1 MCTPFEMRTP
11 HAEEGADH
19 HPCRTGQFDDDDDD
33 DDKYIPDEQN
43 LQFLGPLMSNKI
55 EKDELIRFIQE
66 KYQGCMLHLDE
77 LEQQYS
83 YFFWRIMES
92 FRNQN
97 GRATMDK
104 IARIL
109 FNGYRFLRRKGLKI
123 RRVAIQQDW
132 CLPLAGLLCSITP
145 EDEKRDAVIEMG
157 NEFAS
162 RGWIYA
168 AHICYVVAH
177 VWLDSHKKF
186 QLIGCDSEPVGNTAL
201 REAIERTEVYEYMLF
216 LSSGYGQPDFQ
227 ECKFL
232 HACKLHQAG
241 HTSQALDYCDIIAKV
256 AIKFP
261 QCIHPNTMECF
272 RQFSYKLL
280 TEKRQ
285 KRPARHMNLY
295 KMLQEA
301 NPPSSSSD
309 EEEEFFSCES
319 ELQDSDEHVSSDY
332 GDLES
337 RYTIEEIL
345 GQGCF
350 GIVYSG
356 VRNEDGKEVAIKC
369 INKRRQCKYITI
381 PGETRSL
388 PLEVALMEMVS
399 RPPQCNNIVALLE
412 WFETSTYFI
421 LVMERPNNCMDLLQ
435 LCKRF
440 QSPLSESMAQLI
452 MLQVVR
458 AARHC
463 CDRGVLHR
471 DIKTGNLLFCP
482 DTFEVKLID
491 FGCGDLLTDKPY
503 TRYAGTPN
511 YFPPEWISSCK
522 YFGIPATVW
531 GLGILL
537 YFLVVGQ
544 MPFVDFNEIVTAQV
558 PFISSLSDECNHL
571 IAWCLNKDPEMRP
584 SFDEILSHNWLGDR
598 IEDPSAPGEPVIM
611 E

>member
-11 HAEEGADH
+11 HADEGADH
-19 HPCRTGQFDDDDDD
+19 HPCRTGQFDDDDD
-33 DDKYIPDEQN
+33 KYIPDGQN
-43 LQFLGPLMSNKI
+43 LQFLSPLMSNKI

-77 LEQQYS
+77 IEQQYS

-92 FRNQN
+92 FRIQN

-123 RRVAIQQDW
+123 RPVAIQQDW
-132 CLPLAGLLCSITP
+132 CLPLAGLLCSNTP
-145 EDEKRDAVIEMG
+145 EDDKREAVIEMG

-162 RGWIYA
+162 REWIYA

-177 VWLDSHKKF
+177 VWLDSRQKF

-201 REAIERTEVYEYMLF
+201 WEAIERTEVYEYMLF

-227 ECKFL
+227 VCKFL

-241 HTSQALDYCDIIAKV
+241 HTSQALDYCEIIAKV
-256 AIKFP
+256 AVKFP

-272 RQFSYKLL
+272 RQ
-280 TEKRQ
+280 
-285 KRPARHMNLY
+285 
-295 KMLQEA
+295 
-301 NPPSSSSD
+301 
-309 EEEEFFSCES
+309 
-319 ELQDSDEHVSSDY
+319 
-332 GDLES
+332 
-337 RYTIEEIL
+337 
-345 GQGCF
+345 
-350 GIVYSG
+350 
-356 VRNEDGKEVAIKC
+356 VAIKC
-369 INKRRQCKYITI
+369 INKRKQRKYITI

-412 WFETSTYFI
+412 WFETPTYFI
-421 LVMERPNNCMDLLQ
+421 LVMERPNNCTDLLQ

-503 TRYAGTPN
+503 TSYAGTPN

-558 PFISSLSDECNHL
+558 PFISSLSDECNNL

-598 IEDPSAPGEPVIM
+598 IEDPSAPADPT
-611 E
+611 